1 MRPGDIQE
9 VPDGKPQLSERTNT
23 WRILL
28 MLTAAAI
35 LVRLASASLRGFY
48 LGFDESMYIILGRNL
63 LSGHGYTLNDLPN
76 ATFPFLISI
85 FSGAADMVWGPR
97 WALSLPSAVLGGAAL
112 IPLYLLTRRMASRTV
127 AFAAVLVFV
136 GFPALIRLTPYLS
149 YARLIYEGSEQI
161 YLFFFL
167 FAAYFVWCA
176 GSDGAWKDY
185 ILAGA
190 FCGLA
195 SEVRQ
200 DALLYGAL
208 AFVWLVAVA
217 VAQRQWKSLPRVA
230 AFAVA
235 AFLVALP
242 FVVHV
247 RMVTGLWGTGPRFA
261 KTFLMRD
268 TFTPVMKK
276 NQWKAALASYFQL
289 NDDGTELETSY
300 YGVSP
305 WHRRHL
311 AEGYEQVGI
320 RKALSGMRPG
330 NLVIAWRGFHKWIA
344 PNRFA
349 FLALV
354 GLVAACICERRW
366 LILTFLLT
374 LIVPALVTAMLL
386 YPLMRFWVFLA
397 PFVALFFAWGLV
409 FACEQ
414 VARRF
419 HRVSGKGAII
429 ALALAGVVALAGAW
443 TGIKSQKKVRDRDS
457 FDHAAEVLQKDGGEW
472 LTANTPPAARVMATS
487 PQATLMAGRTW
498 LALPI
503 ADGAHILKYAL
514 AKRADYIVRTV
525 SGAENNPSEL
535 AGALVTILST
545 QTQGY
550 HVRLYIYDLHKL
562 TATGEPQGDS
572 AWPVR

>member
-1 MRPGDIQE
+1 
-9 VPDGKPQLSERTNT
+9 
-23 WRILL
+23 

-35 LVRLASASLRGFY
+35 IVRLASASLRGFY

-97 WALSLPSAVLGGAAL
+97 WALSIPSAVLGGAAL
-112 IPLYLLTRRMASRTV
+112 IPLYLIARRMSSKTV
-127 AFAAVLVFV
+127 AFAAALVFV
-136 GFPALIRLTPYLS
+136 GYPPLMRLTPFLS
-149 YARLIYEGSEQI
+149 YARLVYEGSEQI

-176 GSDGAWKDY
+176 GSEGRWRDY
-185 ILAGA
+185 ILAGV

-200 DALLYGAL
+200 DAIMYGAL
-208 AFVWLVAVA
+208 AFLWLAGVAVA
-217 VAQRQWKSLPRVA
+217 RRQWKALPRVG
-230 AFAVA
+230 AFAA
-235 AFLVALP
+235 AALILALP

-247 RMVTGLWGTGPRFA
+247 RMVTGMWGTGPRFA

-268 TFTPVMKK
+268 TFTPVMEK

-289 NDDGTELETSY
+289 NEDGTELETSY

-305 WHRRHL
+305 WHRQRL
-311 AEGYEQVGI
+311 AEGYEHVGA
-320 RKALSGMRPG
+320 REALLGLRPG
-330 NLVIAWRGFHKWIA
+330 NLAIAWVGFHKWIA

-349 FLALV
+349 LLALL
-354 GLVAACICERRW
+354 GIVAACISDRRW

-386 YPLMRFWVFLA
+386 YPLMRFWMFLA

-409 FACEQ
+409 CACEL
-414 VARRF
+414 VARHIR
-419 HRVSGKGAII
+419 RARDTSAIV
-429 ALALAGVVALAGAW
+429 ALILAGVVALAGAW
-443 TGIKSQKKVRDRDS
+443 TGIRSQRITAGRDS
-457 FDHAAEVLQKDGGEW
+457 FDRAAEILQKNGGDW
-472 LTANTPPAARVMATS
+472 LAANTLPNARVMATS
-487 PQATLMAGRTW
+487 PQATLMAGRAW

-503 ADGAHILKYAL
+503 SDGAHILKYAL
-514 AKRADYIVRTV
+514 LKRADYIVRTV
-525 SGAENNPSEL
+525 SGPEDNPSEL
-535 AGALVTILST
+535 APALDTILST

-562 TATGEPQGDS
+562 TSPAPPQGDEHG
-572 AWPVR
+572 R